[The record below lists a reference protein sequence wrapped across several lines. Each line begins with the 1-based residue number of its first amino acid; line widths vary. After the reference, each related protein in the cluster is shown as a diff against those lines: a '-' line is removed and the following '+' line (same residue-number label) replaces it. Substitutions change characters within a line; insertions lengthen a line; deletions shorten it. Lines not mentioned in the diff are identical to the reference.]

1 MIATSFLALALASVA
16 TTGLASPLDAPA
28 GYKTVYITSN
38 VNAKFVV
45 QPKAAKAGS
54 AIVVQT
60 LTSKPEQQWYVKG
73 GTSKIQLA
81 GTTLCLDAGAKC
93 K

>member
-1 MIATSFLALALASVA
+1 MIATSLIALAFAA
-16 TTGLASPLDAPA
+16 ATGLSSPVDVPA

-54 AIVVQT
+54 AVVVQT
-60 LTSKPEQQWYVKG
+60 LTSKPEQQWYVKD